1 MSAGRDLDVDEL
13 ADRLVDSYQHD
24 GRDLHLSGAE
34 LPSPTEI
41 ARAVEQCRALL
52 FPGFAGGSTRL
63 RSDELRELVRER
75 VHELEVTLRRQV
87 YRALDH
93 RAKRLAGDLDNH
105 CADCA
110 GRAERIVATFLAQ
123 LPALR
128 DVLATDVRA
137 SFEGDPAATGLDEIV
152 VCYPG
157 FYAITVYRIAHA
169 LLREGAVIV
178 PRMMTELAHEKTG
191 IDVHPGATIGRSF
204 FIDHG
209 TGVVIGETSLIGERV
224 RIYQGVTLGALSV
237 PRTEDRPVAGA
248 RRHPTIEDDVVIYAG
263 ATILG
268 GQTVIGAGSVI
279 GGNAW
284 VTASVPP
291 GARVAG
297 AHTRRE

>member
-1 MSAGRDLDVDEL
+1 MPSHVDEL
-13 ADRLVDSYQHD
+13 ADRLVASYQDDDHD
-24 GRDLHLSGAE
+24 LLLSGVE
-34 LPSPTEI
+34 LPSPADV
-41 ARAVEQCRALL
+41 ARAVEQCRHLL
-52 FPGFAGGSTRL
+52 LPGFAGAVARL
-63 RSDELRELVRER
+63 PPAELREVVRER
-75 VHELEVTLRRQV
+75 VGELEVTLRRLV
-87 YRALDH
+87 FRAINH
-93 RAKRLAGDLDNH
+93 RAQRAAGSRDV
-105 CADCA
+105 DCA
-110 GRAERIVATFLAQ
+110 GCAGTAASIVGRFLDSLPGLRAL
-123 LPALR
+123 
-128 DVLATDVRA
+128 LATDVRA

-169 LLREGAVIV
+169 LLRAGAPIV

-191 IDVHPGATIGRSF
+191 IDIHPGATVGRSF

-224 RIYQGVTLGALSV
+224 RVYQGVTLGALSV

>member
-1 MSAGRDLDVDEL
+1 MPARRDTDVDDL
-13 ADRLVDSYQHD
+13 ADRLIASYLAD
-24 GRDLHLSGAE
+24 GANLHLGGIE
-34 LPSPTEI
+34 LPSPAEV
-41 ARAVEQCRALL
+41 ARAVDQCRALL
-52 FPGFAGGSTRL
+52 LPGFAGGSLRL
-63 RSDELRELVRER
+63 PPGELRELVRER
-75 VHELEVTLRRQV
+75 LGELEVTLRRQI
-87 YRALDH
+87 YRALNH
-93 RAKRLAGDLDNH
+93 RAQLAAGSSRVD

-110 GRAERIVATFLAQ
+110 GRAQTIVTQFLSA

-128 DVLATDVRA
+128 EVLATDIRA
-137 SFEGDPAATGLDEIV
+137 SFEADPAATGLDEIV

-169 LLREGAVIV
+169 LLRQGAVIV

-191 IDVHPGATIGRSF
+191 IDIHPGATIGRSF

-209 TGVVIGETSLIGERV
+209 TGVVVGETSVIGERV
-224 RIYQGVTLGALSV
+224 RLYQGVTLGALSV
-237 PRTEDRPVAGA
+237 PRTEERPEPGA

-268 GQTVIGAGSVI
+268 GQTTIGAGAVI

-284 VTASVPP
+284 VTASVAP

-297 AHTRRE
+297 TVRRD